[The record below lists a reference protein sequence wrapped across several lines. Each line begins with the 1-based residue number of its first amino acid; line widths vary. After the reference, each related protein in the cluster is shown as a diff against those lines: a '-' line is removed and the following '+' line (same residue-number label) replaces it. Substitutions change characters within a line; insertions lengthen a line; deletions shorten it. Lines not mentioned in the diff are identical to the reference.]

1 MKQGDEMIIY
11 VGLKKILDGV
21 NHVVEDKEGK

>member
-1 MKQGDEMIIY
+1 MIIY

-21 NHVVEDKEGK
+21 NHVVEDKEGKWMVQG